1 MDDINTTRPWWPWPF
16 HGNFDLC
23 DYHNKNATRPCRL
36 THDNQ
41 DLQWLMIMIRPRQET
56 KNSNHFKDEHRW
68 CVLLI
73 QHWSYWLQEHCAK
86 LGIVSYYSRTFHFK
100 ARPAWQSRGLANPRW
115 LADLNVRIMSD
126 GSRWTWCCRWQCSIE
141 LDTHTKRP
149 WPCPIHGTDDFYDDP
164 QAWPW
169 DFWPDLGHDM
179 ALSICPTTYD
189 RCVLCALL
197 IWPDSSV
204 WVIDM
209 HGGWS
214 LVRIWRDSDPKWLY
228 DHCLE
233 IGAYIHSFN
242 DPTTPHF
249 YHNNDV
255 LRGPMTNDTQSDW
268 TGELIMTIWFPRDD
282 GILARGQMTGRKY
295 DTNVAIL
302 LWQSYWER
310 VRNQRSDF
318 TWIELQTLRHV
329 FVYAMCTGCD
339 HWWQRA

>member
-1 MDDINTTRPWWPWPF
+1 MWGSCLMDPGEHDAAGDNVASSWIPTRKDHGHAQSMAPTTFMTIR
-16 HGNFDLC
+16 
-23 DYHNKNATRPCRL
+23 RL
-36 THDNQ
+36 G
-41 DLQWLMIMIRPRQET
+41 PG
-56 KNSNHFKDEHRW
+56 F
-68 CVLLI
+68 
-73 QHWSYWLQEHCAK
+73 
-86 LGIVSYYSRTFHFK
+86 FF
-100 ARPAWQSRGLANPRW
+100 
-115 LADLNVRIMSD
+115 
-126 GSRWTWCCRWQCSIE
+126 
-141 LDTHTKRP
+141 
-149 WPCPIHGTDDFYDDP
+149 
-164 QAWPW
+164 
-169 DFWPDLGHDM
+169 FWADLGHDM

-189 RCVLCALL
+189 WCVLCALL

-339 HWWQRA
+339 HLWQRA